1 MCSDIPLPD
10 GQTVQALLDDPETA
24 VPNFVKERYFTTKEP
39 SITQPDPS
47 NTRVK
52 VVHRDRNGNH
62 RVDAPLKGTVES
74 IVYNTLDC
82 LDDRFDAMEN
92 EHFNDWKRREGLTA
106 TVGFDRTDAY
116 EKMQVDV
123 TDVLKCHGAP
133 YSTGK

>member
-1 MCSDIPLPD
+1 M
-10 GQTVQALLDDPETA
+10 DDPCTETA

-52 VVHRDRNGNH
+52 VAHRDRNGNH

-116 EKMQVDV
+116 EK
-123 TDVLKCHGAP
+123 KCRLMLM
-133 YSTGK
+133 SRMC